1 MVDCNARI
9 CVPFVDAWVVEAI
22 GCIIIMPHSLSV
34 ILAENSSR
42 RFDSI
47 LSTK

>member
-1 MVDCNARI
+1 MPVF
-9 CVPFVDAWVVEAI
+9 VLPFVDAWVVEAI
-22 GCIIIMPHSLSV
+22 GWIIIMPHCLSV
-34 ILAENSSR
+34 ILVENSSR